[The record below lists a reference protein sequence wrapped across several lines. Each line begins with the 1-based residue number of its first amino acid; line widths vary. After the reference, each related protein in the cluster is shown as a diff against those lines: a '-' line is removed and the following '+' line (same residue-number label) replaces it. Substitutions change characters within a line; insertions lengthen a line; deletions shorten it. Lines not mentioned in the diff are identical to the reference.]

1 MEIRRNRATIA
12 LAKFLSALSRVRTG
26 LSGLPGC
33 RASDRVG
40 AKSGRRWS
48 ANAHFLKYFF
58 QFLALT
64 VRIPLF
70 KRTGHTQKSGLI
82 FRLLEGL
89 SGLPCSGSG
98 GCEKRPFMIHEG
110 AFFGYFFIFLAPT
123 VRLPLFKRSVTHTH
137 TQIWTHLYIYRWIF
151 IIISFLLLKSVSE
164 CVVAVFEA
172 LSNKKTSTSQFH
184 HQ

>member
-1 MEIRRNRATIA
+1 MLMVLVVTCNCRFAEKRRNQRKLTPKGGGNPPKSGDDRIGQVFVCVIA
-12 LAKFLSALSRVRTG
+12 GSNGFERVA
-26 LSGLPGC
+26 GLPC
-33 RASDRVG
+33 SR
-40 AKSGRRWS
+40 SGWCEKRS
-48 ANAHFLKYFF
+48 SMIGECAFFGYFF
-58 QFLALT
+58 KFLALT

-123 VRLPLFKRSVTHTH
+123 VRLPLFK
-137 TQIWTHLYIYRWIF
+137 
-151 IIISFLLLKSVSE
+151 
-164 CVVAVFEA
+164 CA
-172 LSNKKTSTSQFH
+172 
-184 HQ
+184 